1 MQLGDDC
8 FSPELRAFWA
18 SLSAPERQNLLRVP
32 KSDLF
37 KRVTAIS
44 CGRCYGLFALRRALG
59 SPDHKDKHFS
69 SHICLGPM
77 ISAWEPLCGAGQPS
91 ITIHVGS
98 RQGSVLASPA
108 RALPRESAALGASKL
123 LCAPAVLRACEQ
135 VSSAAWLFHCC
146 SA

>member
-59 SPDHKDKHFS
+59 SPDHKDKDFS
-69 SHICLGPM
+69 LHIYLGPM
-77 ISAWEPLCGAGQPS
+77 ISAWEPLCGAGQPI
-91 ITIHVGS
+91 ITIHVYL
-98 RQGSVLASPA
+98 SVLCQPRA
-108 RALPRESAALGASKL
+108 RSAAQK
-123 LCAPAVLRACEQ
+123 CRPRCIKVAVFFILAVR
-135 VSSAAWLFHCC
+135 L
-146 SA
+146 